1 MREIL
6 SKILTTTRLIS
17 NGQLSLPQSRSM
29 ALQVERLAQMGLES
43 KAACRSRPAV
53 AQDSASVTS
62 VAQHDRQNDEVSTLS
77 KRELEILTSLA
88 NGHSVHEVAAL
99 LGRSPK
105 TVNNHRTNI
114 LHKLKLRNS
123 AQLARFAIRN
133 KLIKP

>member
-1 MREIL
+1 M
-6 SKILTTTRLIS
+6 
-17 NGQLSLPQSRSM
+17 
-29 ALQVERLAQMGLES
+29 
-43 KAACRSRPAV
+43 
-53 AQDSASVTS
+53 
-62 VAQHDRQNDEVSTLS
+62 AQHDRQNDEVSTLS